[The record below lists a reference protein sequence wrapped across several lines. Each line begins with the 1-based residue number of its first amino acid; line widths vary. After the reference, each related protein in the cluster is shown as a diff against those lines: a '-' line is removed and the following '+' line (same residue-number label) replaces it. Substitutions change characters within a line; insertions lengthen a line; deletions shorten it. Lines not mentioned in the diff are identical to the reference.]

1 MSYILV
7 APATSLATPVSV
19 ANGGTGAATA
29 AGAKTNLSAAGSGA
43 NADITSMTGATEISN
58 ASLKLGAIMGMMGFY
73 GVDAAPQQAATNAP
87 LMIQGGSYN
96 AATLNASLNSLEA
109 GINEIL
115 TALQTI
121 GLIA

>member
-58 ASLKLGAIMGMMGFY
+58 ASLKLGAVMGMMGFY

>member
-1 MSYILV
+1 MFYILV

-73 GVDAAPQQAATNAP
+73 GADAAPQQAATNAP

>member
-7 APATSLATPVSV
+7 APATSIATPVSV

-58 ASLKLGAIMGMMGFY
+58 ASLKLGAVMGMMGFY

>member
-43 NADITSMTGATEISN
+43 NADITSMTGASEISN
-58 ASLKLGAIMGMMGFY
+58 ASLKLGAVMGMMGFY